1 MEVEMEWD
9 GNPNII
15 LDIKTTFGVSLPI
28 QVI

>member
-1 MEVEMEWD
+1 MELEMEWD
-9 GNPNII
+9 GNPNIV